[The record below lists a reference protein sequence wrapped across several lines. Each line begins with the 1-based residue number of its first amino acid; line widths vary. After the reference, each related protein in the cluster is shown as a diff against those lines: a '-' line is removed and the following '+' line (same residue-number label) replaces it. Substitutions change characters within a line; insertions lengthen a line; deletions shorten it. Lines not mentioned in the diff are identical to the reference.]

1 MEDRTI
7 AAIKATMETSRLR
20 TLSLETALSLFK
32 FKVAPVASYAIEV
45 IWPLLN
51 YRNIKALDRVKSR
64 YLKRTG
70 GVLKNAPTRL
80 VYRLAG
86 TTPFIEDLQSTYNL
100 IPAEASEKFLEE

>member
-64 YLKRTG
+64 YLKRSLA
-70 GVLKNAPTRL
+70 VSKNAPTRL
-80 VYRLAG
+80 VY
-86 TTPFIEDLQSTYNL
+86 
-100 IPAEASEKFLEE
+100 